1 MNLKELKELWE
12 KDCPIDDN
20 HLGEEATKT
29 PKLHSKYLNIL
40 IDTKQ
45 LFIKTKSDYDTLK
58 RFKSRYY
65 KGELTRDELSE
76 YELDQYQYAKP
87 LKAELEEILAADSDV
102 IKQYAKVEYLQI
114 MIYFLESVMVQIKSR
129 DFQLK
134 NGIQWRVF
142 ISGG

>member
-12 KDCPIDDN
+12 TDCSIDDN

-29 PKLHSKYLNIL
+29 PKLHSKYINIL

-45 LFIKTKSDYDTLK
+45 LLVKTKADFDTIKRLK
-58 RFKSRYY
+58 ARYY
-65 KGELTRDELSE
+65 KGELTREELTE
-76 YELDQYQYAKP
+76 YGWEQYQYAKP
-87 LKAELEEILAADSDV
+87 LKTELEEILAADEDV
-102 IKQYAKVEYLQI
+102 IRQSAKVEYLQI
-114 MIYFLESVMVQIKSR
+114 MIYFLESVMTQIKSR